1 MGFKDYMD
9 RHGKFITQQEANQRV
24 EEMKLIRLELTRR
37 LEHEQ
42 QARQAQARQ
51 LVVEVEQQQD
61 DKEPTTATRRTTKRR
76 TKGKPNQ
83 RSTKTT
89 DTEPTTTSSSTTTTT
104 TTVSPVEIP
113 TNESTPAVTASS

>member
-24 EEMKLIRLELTRR
+24 EEMKTIRLELTRR

-51 LVVEVEQQQD
+51 LVVEVEQD
-61 DKEPTTATRRTTKRR
+61 DKEPTADTRRTTKRR

-89 DTEPTTTSSSTTTTT
+89 DTEPTTISSSTTTT